1 MNDETLKE
9 QIDEIRKYL
18 KKELSG
24 ETYVKASDKDEE
36 VFIEYKPT
44 KKALDRTM
52 GMIER
57 FILQDRERAV
67 RENTPVTIMGKTIE
81 EVWVILSALELEH
94 IEDMKMTMSNLDR
107 WMKRVRE
114 DQNKAMLRAIDNSY
128 SQLSNPTQ
136 TKKTK

>member
-57 FILQDRERAV
+57 FMLQDRERAV
-67 RENTPVTIMGKTIE
+67 KEAKLALVVDLEAKTGDGEWLSIWIENQY
-81 EVWVILSALELEH
+81 A
-94 IEDMKMTMSNLDR
+94 
-107 WMKRVRE
+107 
-114 DQNKAMLRAIDNSY
+114 
-128 SQLSNPTQ
+128 QLSNPSQ

>member
-1 MNDETLKE
+1 MDDKALKE

-57 FILQDRERAV
+57 FMLQDRERAV
-67 RENTPVTIMGKTIE
+67 KEARLDELKQLWNNTQPEIVPEGVVAHDM
-81 EVWVILSALELEH
+81 SAEIH
-94 IEDMKMTMSNLDR
+94 NRI
-107 WMKRVRE
+107 
-114 DQNKAMLRAIDNSY
+114 A
-128 SQLSNPTQ
+128 QLSNPAQ
-136 TKKTK
+136 TKKGTK

>member
-9 QIDEIRKYL
+9 EIDTWIRQAYVNGSLDVNNPEPQGSDVCTELVWEAVL
-18 KKELSG
+18 K
-24 ETYVKASDKDEE
+24 
-36 VFIEYKPT
+36 
-44 KKALDRTM
+44 
-52 GMIER
+52 
-57 FILQDRERAV
+57 DRERAV

>member
-1 MNDETLKE
+1 MDDKALKE

-67 RENTPVTIMGKTIE
+67 KEARLDELKQLWNNTQPEIVPEGVVAHDMSEALHKRMKKLN
-81 EVWVILSALELEH
+81 VIWYNVRFNFSYWLLGAKS
-94 IEDMKMTMSNLDR
+94 MKVVRKNE
-107 WMKRVRE
+107 KR
-114 DQNKAMLRAIDNSY
+114 
-128 SQLSNPTQ
+128 
-136 TKKTK
+136 

>member
-1 MNDETLKE
+1 MHTSNTDHDETLKE
-9 QIDEIRKYL
+9 QI
-18 KKELSG
+18 
-24 ETYVKASDKDEE
+24 ETILDTCI
-36 VFIEYKPT
+36 FT
-44 KKALDRTM
+44 ALDAEMHSTATSVATNR
-52 GMIER
+52 
-57 FILQDRERAV
+57 ILDMLGEDRERAV

-128 SQLSNPTQ
+128 SQLSNPSQ